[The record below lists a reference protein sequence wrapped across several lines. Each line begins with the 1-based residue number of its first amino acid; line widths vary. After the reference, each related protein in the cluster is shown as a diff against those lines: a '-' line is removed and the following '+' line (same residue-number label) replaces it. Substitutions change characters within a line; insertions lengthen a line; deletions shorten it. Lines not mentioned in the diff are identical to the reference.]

1 MSYANALSK
10 NLVKTPKEFKRLPE
24 EKILFIIDSYALSK
38 QDIDFSPT
46 NIDPMSSLSIIQ
58 RACRIFAL
66 QKNRF
71 QNNSF
76 GICIL
81 TPHSF
86 RHLMDFTSNIN
97 NIIEKLST
105 ISVQNDKPEEVAA
118 YDFGPLLRYVEQ
130 LRNIH
135 KDCLFRVIM
144 TYNRDDCL
152 PIIEPLNKKTFN
164 IFCSPTF
171 YFDTVY
177 VCGNNIEMDEM
188 TQTIYGK
195 LALLCSTW
203 SYKVCVERKPVSIIN
218 GIIALLPH
226 PYTRELTTK

>member
-10 NLVKTPKEFKRLPE
+10 KFTKTPIEFKNLPD
-24 EKILFIIDSYALSK
+24 EKILFVMDSYALSK
-38 QDIDFSPT
+38 TDIDFSPT
-46 NIDPMSSLSIIQ
+46 NIDSMSSVTIIR
-58 RACRIFAL
+58 RAYRFFAL

-76 GICIL
+76 GICLL

-86 RHLMDFTSNIN
+86 NLVMDFTTNIN
-97 NIIEKLST
+97 VVIEKLSS
-105 ISVQNDKPEEVAA
+105 ILNQNDKPEEVVA
-118 YDFGPLLRYVEQ
+118 YDFGPLLKYIGK
-130 LRNIH
+130 LRNLH
-135 KDCLFRVIM
+135 KDCIFRVIM

-152 PIIEPLNKKTFN
+152 PIIEPLDKKTFN

-177 VCGNNIEMDEM
+177 VCENNIETDEM
-188 TQTIYGK
+188 AQTIYGK

-203 SYKVCVERKPVSIIN
+203 SQKVCVQRKPMAIIN
-218 GIIALLPH
+218 GITSLLPH
-226 PYTRELTTK
+226 PYTRELTSK